1 MAKPLGL
8 PPGSWVRSLSTAPGP
23 VLCGGRVLA
32 ATQGAHSEVPV
43 RGAAVTGSSR
53 IQAPCFWLPRGACL
67 HLADSIW
74 ADFLRPRTLS
84 NFT

>member
-23 VLCGGRVLA
+23 VLCGGWVLA
-32 ATQGAHSEVPV
+32 ATQGAHSRVPV
-43 RGAAVTGSSR
+43 RGEVTGSSR
-53 IQAPCFWLPRGACL
+53 TGAPCFWLPRRAYL